1 MNWQSKVAV
10 DVTLDVT
17 DEAYPA
23 TVATVVGVRDA
34 LGQDRMDLFR
44 AFADQEGFDLTS
56 PDQVPTAAH
65 KFAEKYASIL
75 P

>member
-17 DEAYPA
+17 DEADPA

-34 LGQDRMDLFR
+34 LGQDLTARFR
-44 AFADQEGFDLTS
+44 AFADQEGFDLTD
-56 PDQVPTAAH
+56 PNQVPTAAH
-65 KFAEKYASIL
+65 KFAEKYAPML

>member
-1 MNWQSKVAV
+1 MSWQSKVAV

-17 DEAYPA
+17 DESEPV
-23 TVATVVGVRDA
+23 TVATIVAVRDA
-34 LGQDRMDLFR
+34 LGQDRADLFR
-44 AFADQEGFDLTS
+44 AFADQEGFDLTR

-65 KFAEKYASIL
+65 KFAVKYASIL